1 MLHRPAIWLL
11 LAATSLP
18 ATPLLAQD
26 ATIGQP
32 PPTDVVV
39 PPPPVTQ
46 PVVTQPAPAPIQ
58 TAPPPSATRP
68 TPTTE
73 APAAPARQTATRT
86 TRTTTTRSA
95 PTARASAPARQ
106 AAPARTAAPAP
117 TAAPAAA
124 PAAGPAPVAAEPAA
138 TAPAAPTPFPVPP
151 EPTNASNGSPVG
163 LWTWVILGGLLLLGA
178 FAFLQMRRHRRRV
191 GEDEVFYDEAPV
203 MAEPVFESSL
213 ATAPMVAPAEPA
225 IADEVAQRREY
236 DAPVDAVMAS
246 AALHERAAETAEE
259 QVAVAEDVSVADAD
273 PADVEA
279 LAAGSA
285 APDGRPWLEFLMR
298 PVRAGTSKDATVVEF
313 ELTVGNTGTA
323 TARDVRISTFMFAAG
338 AAGES
343 EMERML
349 IDPPADSALAGV
361 EIRAGDATKVEA
373 QMALPREGVTEGS
386 ILPVVV
392 ADARYR
398 LPDGSEGRTRASF
411 EVGIPSEGGL
421 DPFPT
426 DRTSG
431 LLESVDARL
440 HDEPERV

>member
-46 PVVTQPAPAPIQ
+46 PVVTQPAPTPIQ

-68 TPTTE
+68 TPVTE
-73 APAAPARQTATRT
+73 APAAPARTTTTRT
-86 TRTTTTRSA
+86 SRTTTTRAA

-106 AAPARTAAPAP
+106 SPPARTAVPAATAA

-124 PAAGPAPVAAEPAA
+124 PAAAPVAAQPAA

-151 EPTNASNGSPVG
+151 EPASNGSPVG
-163 LWTWVILGGLLLLGA
+163 LWTWLILGGLLLLGA

-191 GEDEVFYDEAPV
+191 REDEVFYDEAPV
-203 MAEPVFESSL
+203 MAEPVYESSL
-213 ATAPMVAPAEPA
+213 ATAPMIAPAEPA

-236 DAPVDAVMAS
+236 DARVDTVLAS
-246 AALHERAAETAEE
+246 AALHESAAQAAEEP
-259 QVAVAEDVSVADAD
+259 VAVAEDVSVADAD

-298 PVRAGTSKDATVVEF
+298 PVRAGTSKDSTVVEF

-349 IDPPADSALAGV
+349 IDPPADAALAGV
-361 EIRAGDATKVEA
+361 EIEAGDATKVEA

-386 ILPVVV
+386 VLPVVV

-411 EVGIPSEGGL
+411 AVGIPSEGGL